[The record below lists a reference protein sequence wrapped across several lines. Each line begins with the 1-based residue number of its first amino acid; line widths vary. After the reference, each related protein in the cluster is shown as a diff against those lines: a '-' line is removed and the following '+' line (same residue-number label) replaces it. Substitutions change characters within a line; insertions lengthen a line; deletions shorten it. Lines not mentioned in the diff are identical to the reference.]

1 MTWKDR
7 LSSDEVVKRLCLKE
21 FKWKMKYRR
30 FQWFGNV
37 KRDAEGGVL
46 RVLDDME
53 VAGKRKAG
61 RPKKTRGDTVSEED
75 KEILGVDEKMTIRH
89 RY

>member
-1 MTWKDR
+1 M
-7 LSSDEVVKRLCLKE
+7 
-21 FKWKMKYRR
+21 
-30 FQWFGNV
+30 
-37 KRDAEGGVL
+37 KRDTEVGVL

-61 RPKKTRGDTVSEED
+61 RPKKTRGDTVREEED
-75 KEILGVDEKMTIRH
+75 KEILRVDEKMTIRH

>member
-1 MTWKDR
+1 M
-7 LSSDEVVKRLCLKE
+7 
-21 FKWKMKYRR
+21 
-30 FQWFGNV
+30 

-46 RVLDDME
+46 RLLDDME

-61 RPKKTRGDTVSEED
+61 RPKKTRGDTVREED

>member
-1 MTWKDR
+1 M
-7 LSSDEVVKRLCLKE
+7 
-21 FKWKMKYRR
+21 
-30 FQWFGNV
+30 
-37 KRDAEGGVL
+37 KRDGEGGVL

-53 VAGKRKAG
+53 VAGKRTAG
-61 RPKKTRGDTVSEED
+61 RPKKTRGDTVREED